1 MSKALFRFLRGEL
14 NGYYLTQLNNV
25 MNVTTESIK
34 KFLVDFKRMQFNLQT
49 MPAQTLYDIGTF
61 AGVYLLRLSAGE
73 AYGAMRMTESHVVD
87 SQERSERGLLE
98 RRTEAF
104 TFEHT
109 EQDSYDTDI
118 NTLATSDKR
127 SGLTGDEAVQGY
139 ISSDSSNVI
148 DENGN
153 VNPDVILSTPP
164 SDVAYSEFYGNQ
176 FMFLSEQTSLLK
188 ELNPALFIELYKVM
202 QYIRYNGVNI
212 KSFAQMISIVCPDGL
227 VRIQSIVKK
236 EGQAVFE
243 VSYVYDGSVEIDN
256 PQQRLS
262 MLEYLTLLKF
272 PQFMLIA
279 M

>member
-14 NGYYLTQLNNV
+14 NGYYITRLNNV
-25 MNVTTESIK
+25 MNTTTEPIK
-34 KFLVDFKRMQFNLQT
+34 KFLVGFKRMQFDLQT

-61 AGVYLLRLSAGE
+61 AGVYLLRLSVGE
-73 AYGAMRMTESHVVD
+73 AYGAMRMTESHIVD
-87 SQERSERGLLE
+87 NQERSERGLLE
-98 RRTEAF
+98 RQTEAF

-109 EQDSYDTDI
+109 AQDSYNTDI
-118 NTLATSDKR
+118 NTLATAGKR

-139 ISSDSSNVI
+139 ISSDSSDVI

-153 VNPDVILSTPP
+153 VNPEVVLTVPP
-164 SDVAYSEFYGNQ
+164 SNVAYSEFYGNQ
-176 FMFLSEQTSLLK
+176 FMFLSEQTALLK
-188 ELNPALFIELYKVM
+188 EINPALFIELYKVM

-212 KSFAQMISIVCPDGL
+212 KSFAQMVSIVCPDGL
-227 VRIQSIVKK
+227 VRIQSIIKK

-243 VSYVYDGSVEIDN
+243 VGYVYDGSVDIDM
-256 PQQRLS
+256 PQQRVS

-279 M
+279 V

>member
-14 NGYYLTQLNNV
+14 NGYYVTQINAL
-25 MNVTTESIK
+25 MNKTTESIK
-34 KFLVDFKRMQFNLQT
+34 KMLVDTKRMQFDLQT

-73 AYGAMRMTESHVVD
+73 AYGAMRMTESHIVNE
-87 SQERSERGLLE
+87 QERSERGLLE
-98 RRTEAF
+98 RSTEQF

-127 SGLTGDEAVQGY
+127 SGLTGDEEVQGY

-153 VNPDVILSTPP
+153 VNPDVILSVPP
-164 SDVAYSEFYGNQ
+164 ADVAYSEFYGNQ
-176 FMFLSEQTSLLK
+176 FMFLSEQTQLLK
-188 ELNPALFIELYKVM
+188 EINPVLFIELYKVM

-212 KSFAQMISIVCPDGL
+212 KSFAQMVSIVCPDGL
-227 VRIQSIVKK
+227 VKIQDITKR

-243 VSYVYDGSVEIDN
+243 VTYAYDGSVEIDV

-279 M
+279 L